1 MYAYNALATF
11 ARIAERGIIMGEYLV
26 YVHTVPNGKKYVGIT
41 KQDKE
46 RRWLRGAGYE
56 HQPKFY
62 KAIQEYG
69 WRNILHEV
77 IAENLTEQEARQME
91 KEYISKFGCYDMNGY
106 NTRSGGKDKFINIRC
121 TEEERKEWSELAK
134 SYDMTVADFLRY
146 LVAKERKE
154 REK

>member
-1 MYAYNALATF
+1 
-11 ARIAERGIIMGEYLV
+11 MGKS
-26 YVHTVPNGKKYVGIT
+26 TVGIT

-46 RRWLRGAGYE
+46 RRWLKCAGYE

-91 KEYISKFGCYDMNGY
+91 KYKHSLHRGRKKRMGRISQK
-106 NTRSGGKDKFINIRC
+106 
-121 TEEERKEWSELAK
+121 L
-134 SYDMTVADFLRY
+134 
-146 LVAKERKE
+146 
-154 REK
+154 

>member
-1 MYAYNALATF
+1 M
-11 ARIAERGIIMGEYLV
+11 IMGEYLV

-46 RRWLRGAGYE
+46 RRWLKGAGYE

-69 WRNILHEV
+69 WRNIFHEV

-106 NTRSGGKDKFINIRC
+106 NTRSGGKDKWINIRC
-121 TEEERKEWSELAK
+121 TEQERQDIAEQAK
-134 SYDMTVADFLRY
+134 GNNMSVAEFFRY

-154 REK
+154 MESK

>member
-1 MYAYNALATF
+1 
-11 ARIAERGIIMGEYLV
+11 MGEYLV

-46 RRWLRGAGYE
+46 RRWLKGAGYE
-56 HQPKFY
+56 HQQKFY
-62 KAIQEYG
+62 KAIQEHG

-91 KEYISKFGCYDMNGY
+91 KEHISKFGCYDMNGY
-106 NTRSGGKDKFINIRC
+106 NTKSGGKDKWINIRC
-121 TEEERKEWSELAK
+121 TEQERQDITEQAK
-134 SYDMTVADFLRY
+134 QHDMSVAEFFRY